1 MDVVHEKARK
11 LRVNA
16 PAWKKQLAKELLKPK
31 RRRFP
36 RRKVFSGSVDSIW
49 TADLLDIHQYT
60 RQNRGF
66 KFILVVLDVFSRYA
80 WTRPLKNKTGKEV
93 SLAFEDIIRKDGR
106 KPRKLWT
113 DRGTEFYNTNV
124 AHVLKRNGI
133 DLYSTH
139 NEPKATI
146 AERFIRTLREKIESN
161 FTLTQSTVWYD
172 ILPEL
177 TREYNTSKHRIIKMT
192 PEEASQPENYG
203 RVFTFKHTTDKNPP
217 AFAVGDKVRISVQKS
232 LFTKGATA
240 NWSEE
245 IFQVR
250 NVKTTT
256 DPIVYELRDLA
267 GEDVKGTFY
276 KEQLQKTRQEIYRV
290 DKIVRKRGNEVLVKW
305 SGYPEK
311 FNSWMPAVDIMK
323 SGEAIQNVE

>member
-1 MDVVHEKARK
+1 MDIHEKARK
-11 LRVNA
+11 RRIDA
-16 PAWKKQLAKELLKPK
+16 PEWKKQLTKELLKPK
-31 RRRFP
+31 RKRFR
-36 RRKVFSGSVDSIW
+36 RRKVFAGSVDSIW
-49 TADLLDIHQYT
+49 TADLLDIHQYA
-60 RQNRGF
+60 RQNKGF

-93 SLAFEDIIRKDGR
+93 ANALDDIFRQDGR

-113 DRGTEFYNTNV
+113 DRGTEFYNTAV
-124 AHVLKRNGI
+124 AHVLKDI
-133 DLYSTH
+133 ELYSTH
-139 NEPKATI
+139 NEPKAAI

-161 FTLTQSTVWYD
+161 YVLTQSTVWYD

-177 TREYNTSKHRIIKMT
+177 TREYNTSKHRIIRMT
-192 PEEASQPENYG
+192 PEEASLPENYNK
-203 RVFTFKHTTDKNPP
+203 VFTFKHTTDENPP
-217 AFAVGDKVRISVQKS
+217 TFALGDKVRISVHKS

-250 NVKTTT
+250 NVKTST

-267 GEDVKGTFY
+267 GEDVNGTFY
-276 KEQLQKTRQEIYRV
+276 KEQLQKTNQEIYRV
-290 DKIVRKRGNEVLVKW
+290 DKIVRRRGDEVLVKW
-305 SGYPEK
+305 SGYPVK
-311 FNSWMPAVDIMK
+311 FNSWMPEEDIMK

>member
-1 MDVVHEKARK
+1 MDVHEKARK
-11 LRVNA
+11 RRIDA
-16 PAWKKQLAKELLKPK
+16 PIWKKQLTKELLKPK
-31 RRRFP
+31 RKKFRR
-36 RRKVFSGSVDSIW
+36 RRVYAGSVDSIW
-49 TADLLDIHQYT
+49 TADLIDVHQYT
-60 RQNRGF
+60 RQNKGY

-80 WTRPLKNKTGKEV
+80 WARPLKNKTGKEV
-93 SLAFEDIIRKDGR
+93 AMAIEDILQEDGR

-113 DRGTEFYNTNV
+113 DQGTEFYNVNV
-124 AHVLKRNGI
+124 AHVLKTNKI
-133 DLYSTH
+133 ELYSTH

-161 FTLTQSTVWYD
+161 YLLTQSTVWYD

-177 TREYNTSKHRIIKMT
+177 VREYNTSKHRITKMT
-192 PEEASQPENYG
+192 PEDASLPENYDK
-203 RVFTFKHTTDKNPP
+203 VFTFKHTKDKNPP
-217 AFAVGDKVRISVQKS
+217 VFKVGDKVRISVHKS

-250 NVKTTT
+250 NVRT
-256 DPIVYELRDLA
+256 DTHPIVYELEDLA
-267 GEDVKGTFY
+267 GEHVKGTFY

-290 DKIVRKRGNEVLVKW
+290 DRIVRKRGNEVLVKW

-311 FNSWMPAVDIMK
+311 FNSWMPAEDIMK
-323 SGEAIQNVE
+323 SGEAIQNIE